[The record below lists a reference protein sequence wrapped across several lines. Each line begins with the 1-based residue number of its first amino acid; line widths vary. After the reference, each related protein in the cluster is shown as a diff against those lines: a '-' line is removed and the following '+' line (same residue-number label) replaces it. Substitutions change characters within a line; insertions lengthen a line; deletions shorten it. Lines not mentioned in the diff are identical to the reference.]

1 MNEKN
6 REIQPASRL
15 SPSELTFKLAQANV
29 FDLNALETNR
39 RGKLSTSQ
47 FLVSLAA
54 VGSFIFNVAGILF
67 LFNFV
72 PVGFMLISHDL
83 LRAIGYLGIAV
94 VVIVIFWWKGKY
106 GKSIGFDRYDIKD
119 IRYIPL
125 KSLLV
130 IDLLLW
136 RVAEYHGPVS
146 QDKSTGIIRTRDH
159 RDPNNPGRVDP
170 FAEEKT
176 INYYAY
182 KADKNKFPVSV
193 EAYKAL
199 PGKLQDCR
207 LYYLPLSKIM
217 VNMEVL

>member
-6 REIQPASRL
+6 RETPPASRL
-15 SPSELTFKLAQANV
+15 SPSDLTLKIAQANV
-29 FDLNALETNR
+29 FDLNALDANR
-39 RGKLSTSQ
+39 RGRLSNSQ
-47 FLVSLAA
+47 FFVSLAA
-54 VGSFIFNVAGILF
+54 VGSFIFNVAGILY

-72 PVGFMLISHDL
+72 PVGFMLISHAP
-83 LRAIGYLGIAV
+83 LRGIGYLGIAV
-94 VVIVIFWWKGKY
+94 VVIAIFWWKGKY
-106 GKSIGFDRYDIKD
+106 GESIGFDRYDIKD

-136 RVAEYHGPVS
+136 RIAEYHGPVS
-146 QDKSTGIIRTRDH
+146 HNKSTGIIRRRDQ
-159 RDPNNPGRVDP
+159 RDPNNPDRVDP
-170 FAEEKT
+170 FAEEQT

-182 KADKNKFPVSV
+182 KAGDIKFPVSF
-193 EAYKAL
+193 EAHKAL